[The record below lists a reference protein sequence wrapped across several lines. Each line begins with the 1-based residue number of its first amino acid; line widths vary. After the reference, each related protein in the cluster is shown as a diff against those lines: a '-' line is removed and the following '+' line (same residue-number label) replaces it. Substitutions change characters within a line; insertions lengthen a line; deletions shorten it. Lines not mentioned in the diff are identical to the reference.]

1 MYLKKII
8 IVSILFEGLIMK
20 LQSILIICIILLFPH
35 FVQAEEPINAVQ
47 VHINK
52 VLDVLRDK
60 SIKEESSAS
69 IRKEK
74 IRNISNDM
82 FDYAELSKRTMGQ
95 NWKKLSDAEQ
105 AEFVKLYKQIL
116 ENAYINKLL
125 AYKDE
130 QVVFTKEKKLTEIN
144 AEVYTKVI
152 TKTVEIPIDYRL
164 VLKDNG
170 WKVYDISIEGV
181 SLVSNYRTQFKE
193 ILMNKSSVEFLD
205 ILRKKVS
212 TI

>member
-1 MYLKKII
+1 
-8 IVSILFEGLIMK
+8 MK
-20 LQSILIICIILLFPH
+20 VQSIAIIAVLLFFPL
-35 FVQAEEPINAVQ
+35 FAMAEEPVDAVQ
-47 VHINK
+47 VHVNK

-60 SIKEESSAS
+60 SIKEDSATS

-74 IRNISNDM
+74 IRNISNEM
-82 FDYAELSKRTMGQ
+82 FDYTELSRRTMGQ

-105 AEFVKLYKQIL
+105 NEFIKLYRQIL

-125 AYKDE
+125 NYKDE
-130 QVVFTKEKKLTEIN
+130 QVVFSKGKMLAEKS
-144 AEVYTKVI
+144 AEVSTKVI
-152 TKTVEIPIDYRL
+152 TKTVEIPIDYK
-164 VLKDNG
+164 VILKENG

-193 ILMNKSSVEFLD
+193 ILMNKSSGEFLE
-205 ILRKKVS
+205 ILRKKAS

>member
-1 MYLKKII
+1 
-8 IVSILFEGLIMK
+8 MK
-20 LQSILIICIILLFPH
+20 LLRILIIAVLLLFPLSA
-35 FVQAEEPINAVQ
+35 QAEEAINAVQ

-60 SIKEESSAS
+60 SIKEDSAAS
-69 IRKEK
+69 VRKEK

-82 FDYAELSKRTMGQ
+82 FDYTELSRRTMAQ

-105 AEFVKLYKQIL
+105 NEFVKLYKQIL

-125 AYKDE
+125 NYKDE
-130 QVVFTKEKKLTEIN
+130 EVVFSKEKKLAENNT
-144 AEVYTKVI
+144 EVYTKII
-152 TKTVEIPIDYRL
+152 TKSVEIPIDYKL
-164 VLKDNG
+164 VLKNNG

-181 SLVSNYRTQFKE
+181 SLVSNYRNQFKE
-193 ILMNKSSVEFLD
+193 ILINKSSAEFLE

-212 TI
+212 AI

>member
-1 MYLKKII
+1 MKFQR
-8 IVSILFEGLIMK
+8 ILVIM
-20 LQSILIICIILLFPH
+20 SVFLLYPL
-35 FVQAEEPINAVQ
+35 FVHAEEPINAVQ

-60 SIKEESSAS
+60 SLKEESATS

-82 FDYAELSKRTMGQ
+82 FDYAELSKRTLGQ
-95 NWKKLSDAEQ
+95 NWKKLSDGEQ
-105 AEFVKLYKQIL
+105 NEFIKLYKQIL

-125 AYKDE
+125 NYKDE
-130 QVVFTKEKKLTEIN
+130 QVVFTKEKKLTEKN

-152 TKTVEIPIDYRL
+152 TKTVEIPIDYRV

-181 SLVSNYRTQFKE
+181 SMVSNYRTQFKE
-193 ILMNKSSVEFLD
+193 ILMNKSSGEFLE

>member
-1 MYLKKII
+1 
-8 IVSILFEGLIMK
+8 MK
-20 LQSILIICIILLFPH
+20 LRGILIIGVLLLFPL
-35 FVQAEEPINAVQ
+35 FVQAEDPINAVQ

-60 SIKEESSAS
+60 SIKEESATS
-69 IRKEK
+69 IRKER

-82 FDYAELSKRTMGQ
+82 FDYTELSKRTMGQ
-95 NWKKLSDAEQ
+95 NWKKLSVTEQ
-105 AEFVKLYKQIL
+105 NEFIKLYKQIL

-125 AYKDE
+125 NYKDE
-130 QVVFTKEKKLTEIN
+130 QVVFTKEKKLAEKN

-193 ILMNKSSVEFLD
+193 ILMNKSSGEFLEV
-205 ILRKKVS
+205 LRKKVS